1 MSRPSGQ
8 PIRRVRGGQRGQLTV
23 EAVGLLQLRG
33 VAAAV
38 VLRRAQRRQGG
49 GDVLGLTPCEAEVLT
64 FIARIRSQSSPWLII
79 RLIIQTIRWDPSG
92 PTTPPT

>member
-38 VLRRAQRRQGG
+38 VVVVVVV
-49 GDVLGLTPCEAEVLT
+49 VLGGLSAGRVAGTCSA
-64 FIARIRSQSSPWLII
+64 
-79 RLIIQTIRWDPSG
+79 
-92 PTTPPT
+92 

>member
-33 VAAAV
+33 VAAVVVVVVV
-38 VLRRAQRRQGG
+38 VLGG
-49 GDVLGLTPCEAEVLT
+49 LSAGRVAGTCSA
-64 FIARIRSQSSPWLII
+64 
-79 RLIIQTIRWDPSG
+79 
-92 PTTPPT
+92 

>member
-33 VAAAV
+33 VAVAV
-38 VLRRAQRRQGG
+38 VVVVVVV
-49 GDVLGLTPCEAEVLT
+49 VLGGLSAGRVAGTCSA
-64 FIARIRSQSSPWLII
+64 
-79 RLIIQTIRWDPSG
+79 
-92 PTTPPT
+92 

>member
-33 VAAAV
+33 VAAAAVVVVVVV
-38 VLRRAQRRQGG
+38 VLGG
-49 GDVLGLTPCEAEVLT
+49 LSAGRVAGTCSA
-64 FIARIRSQSSPWLII
+64 
-79 RLIIQTIRWDPSG
+79 
-92 PTTPPT
+92 

>member
-33 VAAAV
+33 VAAAAVVVVVVVVV
-38 VLRRAQRRQGG
+38 VLGG
-49 GDVLGLTPCEAEVLT
+49 LSAGRVAGTCSA
-64 FIARIRSQSSPWLII
+64 
-79 RLIIQTIRWDPSG
+79 
-92 PTTPPT
+92 

>member
-33 VAAAV
+33 VAAVVVVVVVV
-38 VLRRAQRRQGG
+38 VLGG
-49 GDVLGLTPCEAEVLT
+49 LSAGRVAGTCSA
-64 FIARIRSQSSPWLII
+64 
-79 RLIIQTIRWDPSG
+79 
-92 PTTPPT
+92 